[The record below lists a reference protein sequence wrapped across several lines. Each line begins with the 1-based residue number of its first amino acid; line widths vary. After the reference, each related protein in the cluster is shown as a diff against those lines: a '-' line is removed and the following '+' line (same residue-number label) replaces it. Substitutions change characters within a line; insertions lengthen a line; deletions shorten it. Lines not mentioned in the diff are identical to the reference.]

1 MAKEKKDQFVAL
13 CADSREEA
21 QMLLPMVSRLAEGLR
36 KGVIVFTTSP
46 DGSEWV
52 DSFGLPFAALKCDW
66 PSVVESMPTA
76 FNVVLAVVLCNSSAP
91 RHSLSHPKQLLKN
104 FRQSK
109 IAYLVINS
117 QFSIPN
123 SQFPTVAL
131 TLNHQ
136 RESKEKLI
144 WASYFARFF
153 HSRILVLHHPY
164 RDAAFLSRWR
174 NNMRYLEKIFS
185 GLGIS
190 YDSQPLEGGSEF
202 GNPDLIAISHPDIDL
217 FIALVA
223 DQRERD
229 LGDLF
234 ASRPELK
241 LLNNKQ
247 RKPVLFLNQRDDLY
261 VMCD

>member
-1 MAKEKKDQFVAL
+1 MHVAMKGNLKEVIHALPKLLSGVVAVTGVNAHAFRRTHTHPDSVL
-13 CADSREEA
+13 RDFADSA
-21 QMLLPMVSRLAEGLR
+21 
-36 KGVIVFTTSP
+36 
-46 DGSEWV
+46 
-52 DSFGLPFAALKCDW
+52 
-66 PSVVESMPTA
+66 
-76 FNVVLAVVLCNSSAP
+76 
-91 RHSLSHPKQLLKN
+91 
-104 FRQSK
+104 
-109 IAYLVINS
+109 IAYLTVQNVLVRPESYS
-117 QFSIPN
+117 QVAFSVDFN
-123 SQFPTVAL
+123 
-131 TLNHQ
+131 
-136 RESKEKLI
+136 RESKDKLL
-144 WASYFARFF
+144 WASYMARFYGSTIRVM
-153 HSRILVLHHPY
+153 HRNY
-164 RDAAFLSRWR
+164 QDAAFKMRWR
-174 NNMRYLEKIFS
+174 DNMRYLEKIFS